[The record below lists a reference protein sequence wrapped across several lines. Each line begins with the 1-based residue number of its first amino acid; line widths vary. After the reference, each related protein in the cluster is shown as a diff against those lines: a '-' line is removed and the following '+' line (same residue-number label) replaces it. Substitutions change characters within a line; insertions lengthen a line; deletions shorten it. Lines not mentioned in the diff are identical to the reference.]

1 MDLIT
6 GFDGNQYDNGSSIAG
21 SVNGTLFDGTPN
33 NFTPSGGGD
42 PNTWYN
48 KGLGAGGTNAQYA
61 SPMDALMYGRM
72 DPAYNYDAMVKAGWA
87 TGALGQS
94 HDDFLGRFGPLIIGG
109 LAAGAGL
116 FGGLGE
122 AAPIVGDTP
131 GLGLSGMDPVDF
143 TNLQNGVSYSYTPSG
158 LDGIDAAM
166 NLGYGSMAPEGV
178 LGSTAGMGSPAL
190 LPEGGLGLSSL
201 DPLEYAMQ
209 QSGFEYLPEAQ
220 SFGAPVASAT
230 PTYAAEPIDEGSLW
244 ENISTPFKQANSM
257 LDQALNTPEAR
268 LMQRAGQAKSLYD
281 KLQGPDTSALE
292 RMQQQLQ
299 AYRTTGQQSQSFN
312 PSREFGY
319 ANFNPRY
326 GRI

>member
-1 MDLIT
+1 MCGGPEILAADLLAAEAV
-6 GFDGNQYDNGSSIAG
+6 GAG
-21 SVNGTLFDGTPN
+21 AGAGVLTAGEL
-33 NFTPSGGGD
+33 
-42 PNTWYN
+42 
-48 KGLGAGGTNAQYA
+48 GLGVGAG
-61 SPMDALMYGRM
+61 M
-72 DPAYNYDAMVKAGWA
+72 
-87 TGALGQS
+87 
-94 HDDFLGRFGPLIIGG
+94 
-109 LAAGAGL
+109 AAGAGAGAL
-116 FGGLGE
+116 DTLAADSALTGASDAAMGNWLTAPE
-122 AAPIVGDTP
+122 AVSTASPLAEVAGS
-131 GLGLSGMDPVDF
+131 GLSG
-143 TNLQNGVSYSYTPSG
+143 
-158 LDGIDAAM
+158 
-166 NLGYGSMAPEGV
+166 
-178 LGSTAGMGSPAL
+178 
-190 LPEGGLGLSSL
+190 L